1 VKIMEVT
8 LLGTSGGIPIP
19 GRAQSGILVETSD
32 KNILLDCG
40 MGIPLRLSE
49 VGVKAED
56 VDIICL
62 THGHLDHIQDLPSLT
77 KASWLS
83 SKEAEYKIITPPG
96 LKERLIDFW
105 KVLDEYER
113 SELEFKILKPEST
126 YRDEIYLGSFK
137 TNHTDISQGYEI
149 FEKGRK
155 LVYTGD
161 TGPCKKVKEKA
172 ESADILIHELSH
184 IEKVDRHTDPESL
197 ISQLNGLDIGGL
209 IVTHFYPSVGGKAE
223 ELAAGIEEK
232 TGISTTSGEDLL
244 QFSI

>member
-1 VKIMEVT
+1 MEVT

-32 KNILLDCG
+32 KKILLDCG

-49 VGVKAED
+49 VGVKPED
-56 VDIICL
+56 IDIICL

-83 SKEAEYKIITPPG
+83 SKEAEYKIITPPH
-96 LKERLIDFW
+96 LKKKLIDFW

-113 SELEFKILKPEST
+113 TELKFETLRPENN
-126 YRDEIYLGSFK
+126 YKNEIDLDAFK
-137 TNHTDISQGYEI
+137 TDHTDISQGYEI
-149 FEKGRK
+149 LEEGKK

-161 TGPCKKVKEKA
+161 TGPCEKVREKI

-184 IEKVDRHTDPESL
+184 MEKTDHHTHPEGL
-197 ISQLNGLDIGGL
+197 ISELNGVDVGESVI
-209 IVTHFYPSVGGKAE
+209 THFYPTVEEKAG
-223 ELAAGIEEK
+223 ELAADIEKK
-232 TGISTTSGEDLL
+232 TGIPTTVGEDLM